1 MSGSSRN
8 RDSIRNRMTKHKEN
22 EDHTDAPDPKPTD
35 RKTRP
40 ALELSDADVAILNSR
55 IGLKY
60 LVADKKTNV
69 EKALRLAQYELQLRD
84 LQAELIQLQNWTIRE
99 RKKIVVI
106 FEGRDAAGKGGAIRR
121 MTAHINPRHYR
132 IVALRKPTEEEI
144 GQWYFQ
150 RYVNQLPKPG
160 EIVFFD
166 RSWYNRA
173 IVEPVNDF
181 CTSTEYNIFMGQV
194 NDFERMIVESGTYLI
209 KIYLSISR
217 EEQARRF
224 QDIRTSR
231 LKRWK
236 MTPVDERAQELWDVY
251 TAYKKKMFAHTD
263 TELAPWRV
271 IQADRKSEARIEA
284 VELLLKTIP
293 YEHGEGES

>member
-1 MSGSSRN
+1 M
-8 RDSIRNRMTKHKEN
+8 
-22 EDHTDAPDPKPTD
+22 
-35 RKTRP
+35 
-40 ALELSDADVAILNSR
+40 ELSDADVAILNSR

-99 RKKIVVI
+99 RKKIVVL

-251 TAYKKKMFAHTD
+251 TAYKKKMFGHTD